1 MAQDANRL
9 TKINFNERTVE
20 ASENLVT
27 KKQKENA
34 QDLRYENRR
43 KVKKK
48 LQTLGLSCFIGKSY
62 FDDDGSHNQ

>member
-48 LQTLGLSCFIGKSY
+48 TSNAWFKLLY
-62 FDDDGSHNQ
+62 W

>member
-1 MAQDANRL
+1 M
-9 TKINFNERTVE
+9 VE
-20 ASENLVT
+20 ALENLVT

>member
-1 MAQDANRL
+1 M
-9 TKINFNERTVE
+9 VE

-34 QDLRYENRR
+34 QDLRYENGR

-48 LQTLGLSCFIGKSY
+48 TSNAWFKLLY
-62 FDDDGSHNQ
+62 W

>member
-43 KVKKK
+43 KVKKNFK
-48 LQTLGLSCFIGKSY
+48 RLV
-62 FDDDGSHNQ
+62 